1 MGIPSLMAS
10 LAARLRLGAALTMRR
25 RAEQIA
31 KEHARLVERRAD
43 AGLARAAWP
52 PRAERM
58 WALELANENDA
69 ALAAALTSLSGSLTE
84 SSRSEGRGGSE
95 GGSSE
100 GLPVSQGMADEV
112 ADELLREAELRLLAA
127 HALEEELDTP

>member
-1 MGIPSLMAS
+1 MGIPSLTAS
-10 LAARLRLGAALTMRR
+10 LAARLRLGAALTMRC

-31 KEHARLVERRAD
+31 KEHARLVERRAA

-58 WALELANENDA
+58 RALELANENDA
-69 ALAAALTSLSGSLTE
+69 ALAAALTSLSGLLTE

-100 GLPVSQGMADEV
+100 GLLVSRGRADEM